1 MHAAAMLILCFVAMM
16 ATPASAMP
24 DNLPVPGGVA
34 VVDIGPAEGERPEA
48 HFNSKPV
55 MVLRQDDR
63 YVAVVG
69 IPLSAKPGKAVVHVG
84 NSESIEFEIAD
95 REYESQYITLEN
107 KRMVNPYKDDLERI
121 RRERVRQDESLEKF
135 SPVPEPATRFILPV
149 TGPQS
154 SAFGLRRYFNNE
166 PRNPHSG
173 IDLVAAEGTPI
184 KAPARAIVLDTGDF
198 FFNGKTVFLDHG
210 QGLVTMYCH
219 MSGFDVE
226 PGDIVEQGEIIG
238 KVGATGR
245 VTAAHLHWGVSLND
259 ERIDPYLFLDEMP
272 PAAE

>member
-1 MHAAAMLILCFVAMM
+1 
-16 ATPASAMP
+16 MP

-34 VVDIGPAEGERPEA
+34 VVDIGPVGDQRPDVRY
-48 HFNSKPV
+48 NNKPV
-55 MVLRQDDR
+55 MVLQQAGRF
-63 YVAVVG
+63 VAVVG
-69 IPLSAKPGKAVVHVG
+69 IPLSAQPGKATVHVG
-84 NSESIEFEIAD
+84 DTKTVEFDIVERA
-95 REYESQYITLEN
+95 YESQYITLEN
-107 KRMVNPYKDDLERI
+107 KRMVNPYKNDLERI

-184 KAPARAIVLDTGDF
+184 KAPARAMVLDTGDF

-219 MSGFDVE
+219 MSEFDVE
-226 PGDIVEQGEIIG
+226 PGDVIEQGDIIG

-259 ERIDPYLFLDEMP
+259 ERVDPYLFLDETP
-272 PAAE
+272 PAAD